1 MTEDPSTGLSPG
13 PLADAAITTDG
24 TDEGSH
30 GQVSIL
36 HVDDDP
42 DMLSLSKTML
52 ERRDIDV
59 TTRTSAEAG
68 LEYLQEA
75 DVGCIVSDYEMPRTD
90 GLEFLEAVRKEYPD
104 LPFIL
109 FTGKGG
115 EEIASKAISAGVTDY
130 LQKEPD
136 EGQYTVLANRIVNL
150 VDQYRAKQ
158 AVEQTQKRFS
168 KLIEHSTDVISI
180 ISPDARFEYLSPSA
194 EHILGYEPAEM
205 VGEYIFDYA
214 HPEDRDEAMEKF
226 FETVKDPDKQPTVEF
241 RFKHPDGSWPV
252 LESRGR
258 NLLDDPDVQG
268 FVVNS
273 REITELR
280 EHEQELKRQ
289 NDQLEVIRSVVS
301 HDLKNP
307 LNVAKT
313 TRDLAA
319 EDFEDPDRREDV
331 PEHLDRL
338 GRALDRMDAII
349 SDMLTMAQQG
359 QRVAETEPVDLE
371 STARAAWEMA
381 GGDDATLD
389 IADAPTIRA
398 DESRLQQLLENLFH
412 NSTQHT
418 ESGVTVTVGTTAVV
432 DTDDD
437 TSVVGLYVEDD
448 GPGIPEDEREKVFES
463 GYSTAEEGSG
473 FGLAI
478 VEQIAKAHGW
488 EVEITDPGGARE
500 NGDAPDTGIRVLL
513 SGVQVA

>member
-1 MTEDPSTGLSPG
+1 MTDNTSPGISPG
-13 PLADAAITTDG
+13 PLADATITSDETDDG
-24 TDEGSH
+24 TD

-59 TTRTSAEAG
+59 TTQDSAEAG
-68 LEYLQEA
+68 LEFLREA

-90 GLEFLEAVRKEYPD
+90 GLEFLEAVRQEYPD

-136 EGQYTVLANRIVNL
+136 GGQYTVLANRIVNL
-150 VDQYRAKQ
+150 VDQYRGKK

-180 ISPDARFEYLSPSA
+180 VSPDARFEYLSPSA

-214 HPEDRDEAMEKF
+214 HSEDRDEAMEKF

-289 NDQLEVIRSVVS
+289 NEQIEGIRSVVS

-313 TRDLAA
+313 TLDLAV
-319 EDFEDPDRREDV
+319 EDFDDPDRRDDV
-331 PEHLDRL
+331 SDYFDRL
-338 GRALDRMDAII
+338 GRALDRMDVII
-349 SDMLTMAQQG
+349 SDMLTMARQG
-359 QRVAETEPVDLE
+359 QRVVETEPIEL
-371 STARAAWEMA
+371 STVARAAWEMA
-381 GGDDATLD
+381 GDGDGRLEID
-389 IADAPTIRA
+389 DAPTIQA

-418 ESGVTVTVGTTAVV
+418 DADVTVSLGITAAA
-432 DTDDD
+432 DADD
-437 TSVVGLYVEDD
+437 TQVVGLYVEDD
-448 GPGIPEDEREKVFES
+448 GPGIPDDEYETVFES

-478 VEQIAKAHGW
+478 VEQIARAHGW
-488 EVEITDPGGARE
+488 AVEITDPSGTQT
-500 NGDAPDTGIRVLL
+500 NGDSPDTGTRVLI